1 MSIAAMAVWIVTAI
15 IGALLLAGGI
25 SNEHRQAAEA
35 AAAARQTEPAAR
47 QTEPAAG
54 PAGHPLLEFSHP
66 ALAVTGLMF
75 WIFYVVSDHSAFAWI
90 AFAMLATTGLLG
102 TGWLISGL
110 ERRRRA
116 RVPPGPVFPRRLVVL
131 HGVAVACT
139 VTLALLAAVH
149 IG

>member
-1 MSIAAMAVWIVTAI
+1 MAVWIITAV
-15 IGALLLAGGI
+15 IGGFLLAAEL

-35 AAAARQTEPAAR
+35 ASARQEPDR
-47 QTEPAAG
+47 AAG
-54 PAGHPLLEFSHP
+54 SAAGHPLLEFSHP

-90 AFAMLATTGLLG
+90 AFGALATTALAGI
-102 TGWLISGL
+102 TWLISGF

-116 RVPPGPVFPRRLVVL
+116 RVAPGPVFPRRLVLL

-139 VTLALLAAVH
+139 FALVLLAAVH

>member
-35 AAAARQTEPAAR
+35 AAAPGETEATAG
-47 QTEPAAG
+47 G
-54 PAGHPLLEFSHP
+54 PASHPLLEFTHP
-66 ALAVTGLMF
+66 ALAVIGLMF

-102 TGWLISGL
+102 TGWLISGV

-139 VTLALLAAVH
+139 VTLVLLAAVH